1 MSLRNE
7 PSLGQWLFLRMV
19 VTTLVM
25 AAGIV
30 LLSMAADGVHQ
41 RALYACLGAQYVGL
55 LAGFVLARQGVS
67 LRKLQMLELAL
78 DVVVITACVHFTGGV
93 GSKFA
98 LLYFFPILL
107 AAFQLQ
113 QRGAVGTGLMC
124 AAAIVGYSLLVAS
137 GHVTPP
143 RIEFRYGFLNS
154 NSLLELHFLV
164 ALLVLTGFLAGGL
177 ARRIDQRRD
186 ALTEKQKEMEEV
198 RSETQ
203 RILDNMSSGVLT
215 LNQKGEVQRLNP
227 AAEQILGVLTGE
239 LAGRPIQ
246 ETLGPIMPVFVS
258 HLTEAL
264 RDGGSAQRV
273 ELNVMRRDTRIVPVG
288 VSISQQSEEGGRG
301 VIAVFQDLTEVLR
314 MRERIRVSDRLAAM
328 GELSAEIAHEIRNPL
343 ASIRGSVEMLAS
355 ELKVEGENARLM
367 ALVLRESER
376 LNRIIEDYLEYAR
389 MRPVQTRNR
398 RLRDVLDD
406 LGRLLRSRDDYTAA
420 MSVAVEPLPADI
432 VVEIDEEQIKQVFL
446 NIAINAFQAMD
457 GRGTLSIGVDLR
469 TSERPAEV
477 VVRFVDDGPGIDEEN
492 LEHIFDPFFTTKAGG
507 TGLGLAMANR
517 IVHSH
522 RGRIVAGNVEGR
534 GAEFAVHLPLVGVW
548 QNGALERNPRAL
560 GEPVTGTA

>member
-1 MSLRNE
+1 
-7 PSLGQWLFLRMV
+7 
-19 VTTLVM
+19 
-25 AAGIV
+25 
-30 LLSMAADGVHQ
+30 MAADGVHR
-41 RALYACLGAQYVGL
+41 RALYVCLGAQYAGL
-55 LAGFVLARQGVS
+55 MIGFLAARHGVS
-67 LRKLQMLELAL
+67 LRLIQTLELAL
-78 DVVVITACVHFTGGV
+78 DVAVITACVHFTGGV

-107 AAFQLQ
+107 AAFHLQ
-113 QRGAVGTGLMC
+113 QRGAVVTGLLC
-124 AAAIVGYSLLVAS
+124 AAAMAGYALMVAS
-137 GHVTPP
+137 GRLLPP
-143 RIEFRYGFLNS
+143 DIDYRYGVLSS
-154 NSLLELHFLV
+154 NSLLELHFL
-164 ALLVLTGFLAGGL
+164 AAMLVLTGYLAGGL

-215 LNQKGEVQRLNP
+215 LDDQGAVQRMNP
-227 AAEQILGVLTGE
+227 AAEQILGVRSEELTGRSLE
-239 LAGRPIQ
+239 

-258 HLTEAL
+258 HLSEVL

-273 ELNVMRRDTRIVPVG
+273 ELNIMRRDTRIVPVG
-288 VSISQQSEEGGRG
+288 VSISQQAEDGSRG

-355 ELKVEGENARLM
+355 ELNVEGENARLM

-376 LNRIIEDYLEYAR
+376 LNRIIEDYLDYAR

-406 LGRLLRSRDDYTAA
+406 LVRLLRNRDDYTPAL
-420 MSVAVEPLPADI
+420 SVTVDPLPADI

-446 NIAINAFQAMD
+446 NVAINAFQAME
-457 GRGTLSIGVDLR
+457 GRGKLSVVAELR
-469 TSERPAEV
+469 PGERPPEV

-492 LEHIFDPFFTTKAGG
+492 LEHIFDPFFTTKTGG

-522 RGRIVAGNVEGR
+522 RGRIVARNVEGR

-548 QNGALERNPRAL
+548 QDGALERNPRA
-560 GEPVTGTA
+560 GVEPAFKTT